1 MKRRQLLK
9 LLLTLTGGCAIGGLS
24 ISAIAAK
31 KKKEKPGKNV
41 SRSNVVNK
49 QRRRRR
55 RRRIHRNM
63 RLRSLPYGCSVTRTR
78 GGVTYYH
85 CGGIWYRPAYHGTT
99 VVYVVED
106 IDSGA
111 DTEVEFEE

>member
-1 MKRRQLLK
+1 MERRQLLK
-9 LLLTLTGGCAIGGLS
+9 LLLTLTGGCAIGGLP
-24 ISAIAAK
+24 IAAIAK
-31 KKKEKPGKNV
+31 KKKKKKPGRKA
-41 SRSNVVNK
+41 SRSNVGTK
-49 QRRRRR
+49 RHRRRRR
-55 RRRIHRNM
+55 VHRNM
-63 RLRSLPYGCSVTRTR
+63 RLRSLPYGCSVTRIR
-78 GGVTYYH
+78 RGVTYYH

>member
-1 MKRRQLLK
+1 MERRQLLK
-9 LLLTLTGGCAIGGLS
+9 LLVTVTGGCAIGGLPVV
-24 ISAIAAK
+24 AIAAK
-31 KKKEKPGKNV
+31 PGRKASRNNV
-41 SRSNVVNK
+41 RVRRH
-49 QRRRRR
+49 RRRRR
-55 RRRIHRNM
+55 VHRNM
-63 RLRSLPYGCSVTRTR
+63 RLRSLPYGCSVTRKR
-78 GGVTYYH
+78 NGVTYYH

>member
-9 LLLTLTGGCAIGGLS
+9 LLLTLTGGCAIGGLP
-24 ISAIAAK
+24 IAAIAAK
-31 KKKEKPGKNV
+31 PGRKA
-41 SRSNVVNK
+41 SRTSVGTK
-49 QRRRRR
+49 RHRRRRR
-55 RRRIHRNM
+55 VHRNM
-63 RLRSLPYGCSVTRTR
+63 RLRSLPYGCSVTRKR
-78 GGVTYYH
+78 RGVTYYH
-85 CGGIWYRPAYHGTT
+85 CGGIWYRPAYRGTT

>member
-1 MKRRQLLK
+1 MERRQLLK
-9 LLLTLTGGCAIGGLS
+9 LLLTLTGGCTIGGLP
-24 ISAIAAK
+24 ISAIAV
-31 KKKEKPGKNV
+31 KPGRKA
-41 SRSNVVNK
+41 SRSNVGTK
-49 QRRRRR
+49 RHRRRRR
-55 RRRIHRNM
+55 RRVHRNM
-63 RLRSLPYGCSVTRTR
+63 RLRSLPYGCSVTRKR
-78 GGVTYYH
+78 RGVTYYH